1 MKLTT
6 NYNLKKPEGGDTV
19 NIEDFNYNSDIID
32 NEFNVINTKLDEAL
46 QLGVNAKD
54 NVVQAIN
61 SKKTVPN
68 VTNENN
74 WEFLSQSIRNIK
86 EGSGNAVASDVLAGK
101 TFTNNDGV
109 EYTGTMVN
117 RGGATTVTP
126 KTSNQTKAAGYY
138 SGAITIKGDSNL
150 VASNILSGK
159 SIFGVKGNVVAGMR
173 WASGTAPVTVDTSS
187 NSASHSWVQVTG
199 LAFTP
204 NLVILTLA
212 NSSAYYCAEYALS
225 MRSGHSL
232 LSNTSIFKAGRDYV
246 MYTVDEEWYRD
257 YTNTGTMITYNYYQ
271 MGTNSFRIPISF
283 ESGYGANMKYNWYAI
298 E

>member
-6 NYNLKKPEGGDTV
+6 NYNLKKPEGSDTV

-61 SKKTVPN
+61 SKKTVPK
-68 VTNENN
+68 VTNDNN
-74 WEFLSQSIRNIK
+74 WESLSQSIRNIK

-126 KTSNQTKAAGYY
+126 TTSNQTKAAGYY

-150 VASNILSGK
+150 IASNILSGK
-159 SIFGVKGNVVAGMR
+159 SIFGVKGNVVAGKK
-173 WASGTAPVTVDTSS
+173 WASGTTRS
-187 NSASHSWVQVTG
+187 NSVRKSFKYAGTTG
-199 LAFTP
+199 TTSLSYIEISLGFTP
-204 NLVILTLA
+204 STIRT
-212 NSSAYYCAEYALS
+212 YYWGGGAGSDEYV
-225 MRSGHSL
+225 
-232 LSNTSIFKAGRDYV
+232 SIYSTDGATYGGKTVKVAGYGQS
-246 MYTVDEEWYRD
+246 TVTTIKY
-257 YTNTGTMITYNYYQ
+257 TYNLAVDSNVSLGSNKFH
-271 MGTNSFRIPISF
+271 MPV
-283 ESGYGANMKYNWYAI
+283 YAMDADTYWI
-298 E
+298 AYE